1 MYRGNMAVRGWCR
14 GPMWSSHFFLG
25 ITCARLR
32 ARDYLPRRLHAVSI
46 LRRMPQAVRLQVH
59 ASESTLSWPVAGS
72 SKSRRT
78 GIIYTQT
85 PMNQLRFRTRLVLIL
100 SLFAIIPALL
110 LTLLW
115 SGTVS
120 TALKF
125 VSGRPAW
132 DSVAASGEKAIAAAR
147 RASLTASQR
156 RAIDEHER
164 ELRSSVEQARRY
176 SFLAARTVRVIAIA
190 GVLAL
195 LVLTGA
201 ASRVA
206 GHLSR
211 QLSRPLDELVRWTE
225 LIGHGESLPPPP
237 ERTVVSSSPRKNG
250 EGGPTIEVTTS
261 RVRGAPEF
269 ETLRRSM
276 REMVSELE
284 HGRRQAVEAERL
296 HAFRESA
303 RRVAHEIK
311 NPLTP
316 IRFALARLR
325 GQAPQSLQD
334 DVDVITMESERLDRM
349 ARSFAEFGKLP
360 EGPPSEV
367 DMGELVRYTARSC
380 VPPGIAL
387 DLQIDENLP
396 RVYGNNGA
404 LAGALSN
411 VLLNAVDAS
420 GQNGRI
426 TVKASVAK
434 FGGRDAVRISVT
446 DEGKGIA
453 AETLGT
459 IWEPYVTNKPGGT
472 GLGLA
477 IARQAIWAH
486 DGTVNATS
494 TLGKGTEIQ
503 FTIPANG
510 AGAERTN

>member
-1 MYRGNMAVRGWCR
+1 
-14 GPMWSSHFFLG
+14 
-25 ITCARLR
+25 
-32 ARDYLPRRLHAVSI
+32 
-46 LRRMPQAVRLQVH
+46 
-59 ASESTLSWPVAGS
+59 
-72 SKSRRT
+72 
-78 GIIYTQT
+78 
-85 PMNQLRFRTRLVLIL
+85 MNQLRFRTRLVLIL
-100 SLFAIIPALL
+100 SLFAIVPALL

-115 SGTVS
+115 GGTVS
-120 TALKF
+120 TALPF
-125 VSGRPAW
+125 VTGRSAW

-147 RASLTASQR
+147 QAPLTASQR
-156 RAIDEHER
+156 RAIDAHER
-164 ELRSSVEQARRY
+164 ELRLSVEQARRY

-195 LVLTGA
+195 LVLTGV

-225 LIGHGESLPPPP
+225 LIGHGEQLPPPP
-237 ERTVVSSSPRKNG
+237 EPTVVTARRNG
-250 EGGPTIEVTTS
+250 DDGTTIEVTTS

-276 REMVSELE
+276 REMVSELA
-284 HGRRQAVEAERL
+284 HGRRQAIEAERL

-325 GQAPQSLQD
+325 GNAPAPLQE
-334 DVDVITMESERLDRM
+334 DVDVIAIESDRLDRM
-349 ARSFAEFGKLP
+349 AKSFAEFGRLP
-360 EGPPSEV
+360 DGPAAEV
-367 DMGELVRYTARSC
+367 DIGELVRYTARSC
-380 VPPGIAL
+380 VPPNVAL
-387 DLQIDENLP
+387 ELQIDDNLP
-396 RVYGNNGA
+396 TVRGHNGA

-420 GQNGRI
+420 TAGGHI
-426 TVKASVAK
+426 TVKANQVTMA
-434 FGGRDAVRISVT
+434 GRDAVRISVADT
-446 DEGKGIA
+446 GKGIA
-453 AETLGT
+453 AESLEQ

-477 IARQAIWAH
+477 IARQAVWAH

-494 TLGKGTEIQ
+494 IPGKGTEIQ
-503 FTIPANG
+503 MTIPADGGN
-510 AGAERTN
+510 AAMES

>member
-1 MYRGNMAVRGWCR
+1 
-14 GPMWSSHFFLG
+14 
-25 ITCARLR
+25 
-32 ARDYLPRRLHAVSI
+32 
-46 LRRMPQAVRLQVH
+46 
-59 ASESTLSWPVAGS
+59 
-72 SKSRRT
+72 
-78 GIIYTQT
+78 
-85 PMNQLRFRTRLVLIL
+85 MNQLRFRTRLVLIL
-100 SLFAIIPALL
+100 SLFAIVPALL

-120 TALKF
+120 TALPF
-125 VSGRPAW
+125 VTERSAW

-147 RASLTASQR
+147 EAPLTASQR
-156 RAIDEHER
+156 RAIDAHER
-164 ELRSSVEQARRY
+164 ELRLSVEQARRY

-195 LVLTGA
+195 LVLTGV

-225 LIGHGESLPPPP
+225 LIGHGEQLPPPP
-237 ERTVVSSSPRKNG
+237 EPTLVRAAPHNG
-250 EGGPTIEVTTS
+250 DDGTTIDVTTS

-276 REMVSELE
+276 REMVSELA
-284 HGRRQAVEAERL
+284 HGRRQAIEAERL

-325 GQAPQSLQD
+325 GHAPAPLQE
-334 DVDVITMESERLDRM
+334 DVDVIATESDRLDRM
-349 ARSFAEFGKLP
+349 ARSFAEFGRLP
-360 EGPPSEV
+360 DGPAAEV

-380 VPPGIAL
+380 VPPNVGL
-387 DLQIDENLP
+387 DLQIDDDLP
-396 RVYGNNGA
+396 RVHGHNGA

-420 GQNGRI
+420 PDGGRI
-426 TVKASVAK
+426 TVTANQVRMA
-434 FGGRDAVRISVT
+434 GRDAVRISVADT
-446 DEGKGIA
+446 GRGIA
-453 AETLGT
+453 AENLEQ

-477 IARQAIWAH
+477 IARQAVWAH

-494 TLGKGTEIQ
+494 ILGKGTEIQ
-503 FTIPANG
+503 LTIPADG
-510 AGAERTN
+510 GSAVMES

>member
-1 MYRGNMAVRGWCR
+1 
-14 GPMWSSHFFLG
+14 
-25 ITCARLR
+25 
-32 ARDYLPRRLHAVSI
+32 
-46 LRRMPQAVRLQVH
+46 
-59 ASESTLSWPVAGS
+59 
-72 SKSRRT
+72 
-78 GIIYTQT
+78 
-85 PMNQLRFRTRLVLIL
+85 MNQLRFRSRLVLIL
-100 SLFAIIPALL
+100 SLFAIVPALL

-120 TALKF
+120 TALPF
-125 VSGRPAW
+125 VTGRSAW

-147 RASLTASQR
+147 QAPLTASQR
-156 RAIDEHER
+156 RAIDAHER
-164 ELRSSVEQARRY
+164 ELRLSVEQARRY
-176 SFLAARTVRVIAIA
+176 SFLATRTVRVIAIA

-225 LIGHGESLPPPP
+225 LIGHGEPLPAPP
-237 ERTVVSSSPRKNG
+237 EPTIASASGKNG
-250 EGGPTIEVTTS
+250 DDGTTIAVTTS

-325 GQAPQSLQD
+325 GHVTEELEE
-334 DVDVITMESERLDRM
+334 DVGVIAVESDRLDRM
-349 ARSFAEFGKLP
+349 ARSFAEFGRLP
-360 EGPPSEV
+360 EGPPAEIDMSE
-367 DMGELVRYTARSC
+367 LIRYTARSC
-380 VPPGIAL
+380 VPPAIAL
-387 DLQIDENLP
+387 DLQIDDNLP
-396 RVYGNNGA
+396 RVHGHHGA

-420 GQNGRI
+420 GETGRI
-426 TVKASVAK
+426 TVTARSVVAN
-434 FGGRDAVRISVT
+434 GQNAVRISVA
-446 DEGKGIA
+446 DDGKGIA
-453 AETLGT
+453 PEKLET

-477 IARQAIWAH
+477 IARQAVWAH

-503 FTIPANG
+503 LTIPADGVN
-510 AGAERTN
+510 AERKS

>member
-1 MYRGNMAVRGWCR
+1 
-14 GPMWSSHFFLG
+14 
-25 ITCARLR
+25 
-32 ARDYLPRRLHAVSI
+32 
-46 LRRMPQAVRLQVH
+46 
-59 ASESTLSWPVAGS
+59 
-72 SKSRRT
+72 
-78 GIIYTQT
+78 
-85 PMNQLRFRTRLVLIL
+85 MNQLRFRTRLVLIL
-100 SLFAIIPALL
+100 SLFAIVPALL

-120 TALKF
+120 TALPF
-125 VSGRPAW
+125 VTGRSAW

-147 RASLTASQR
+147 QAPLTASQR
-156 RAIDEHER
+156 RAIDSHER
-164 ELRSSVEQARRY
+164 ELQLSVEQARRY
-176 SFLAARTVRVIAIA
+176 SFLATRTVRVIAIA

-225 LIGHGESLPPPP
+225 LIGHGEPLPPPP
-237 ERTVVSSSPRKNG
+237 EPTVTSAPRENG
-250 EGGPTIEVTTS
+250 DGGTTMEVTTS

-325 GQAPQSLQD
+325 HAPQELQE
-334 DVDVITMESERLDRM
+334 DVGVIAVESERLDRM
-349 ARSFAEFGKLP
+349 ARSFAEFGRLP
-360 EGPPSEV
+360 EGPASEI
-367 DMGELVRYTARSC
+367 DMGELIRYTARSC
-380 VPPGIAL
+380 VPPAIAL
-387 DLQIDENLP
+387 DLQIDDNLP
-396 RVYGNNGA
+396 RVHGHNGA
-404 LAGALSN
+404 LAGALTN

-420 GQNGRI
+420 GEHGRI
-426 TVKASVAK
+426 TVTARSVTAN
-434 FGGRDAVRISVT
+434 GRSAVRISVA
-446 DEGKGIA
+446 DDGKGIA
-453 AETLGT
+453 AEKLET

-477 IARQAIWAH
+477 IARQAVWAH

-503 FTIPANG
+503 LTIPADG
-510 AGAERTN
+510 IDAERKS

>member
-1 MYRGNMAVRGWCR
+1 M
-14 GPMWSSHFFLG
+14 SS
-25 ITCARLR
+25 A
-32 ARDYLPRRLHAVSI
+32 LPFV
-46 LRRMPQAVRLQVH
+46 
-59 ASESTLSWPVAGS
+59 
-72 SKSRRT
+72 T
-78 GIIYTQT
+78 G
-85 PMNQLRFRTRLVLIL
+85 R
-100 SLFAIIPALL
+100 S
-110 LTLLW
+110 
-115 SGTVS
+115 
-120 TALKF
+120 
-125 VSGRPAW
+125 AW
-132 DSVAASGEKAIAAAR
+132 DSVAASGERAIAAAR
-147 RASLTASQR
+147 QAPLTASQR
-156 RAIDEHER
+156 RAIDAHER
-164 ELRSSVEQARRY
+164 ELRLSVEQARRY
-176 SFLAARTVRVIAIA
+176 SFLATRTVRVIAIA

-225 LIGHGESLPPPP
+225 LIGHGEPLPPPP
-237 ERTVVSSSPRKNG
+237 EPTTIPAARKNG
-250 EGGPTIEVTTS
+250 IDGTTIEVTTS

-296 HAFRESA
+296 TAFRESA

-325 GQAPQSLQD
+325 GHAPQELQE
-334 DVDVITMESERLDRM
+334 DVGVIAVESDRLDRM
-349 ARSFAEFGKLP
+349 ARSFAEFGRLP
-360 EGPPSEV
+360 EGPPAEI
-367 DMGELVRYTARSC
+367 DMGELIRYTARSC
-380 VPPGIAL
+380 VPPAIAL
-387 DLQIDENLP
+387 DLQIDDNLP
-396 RVYGNNGA
+396 RVHGHNGA

-420 GQNGRI
+420 GEKGRI
-426 TVKASVAK
+426 TVSARSVSSAS
-434 FGGRDAVRISVT
+434 GQSAVRISVA
-446 DEGKGIA
+446 DDGEGIA
-453 AETLGT
+453 PEKLET

-477 IARQAIWAH
+477 IARQAVWAH

-503 FTIPANG
+503 LTIPADGVN
-510 AGAERTN
+510 AERKS

>member
-1 MYRGNMAVRGWCR
+1 M
-14 GPMWSSHFFLG
+14 
-25 ITCARLR
+25 
-32 ARDYLPRRLHAVSI
+32 
-46 LRRMPQAVRLQVH
+46 
-59 ASESTLSWPVAGS
+59 
-72 SKSRRT
+72 
-78 GIIYTQT
+78 
-85 PMNQLRFRTRLVLIL
+85 
-100 SLFAIIPALL
+100 
-110 LTLLW
+110 
-115 SGTVS
+115 
-120 TALKF
+120 
-125 VSGRPAW
+125 
-132 DSVAASGEKAIAAAR
+132 
-147 RASLTASQR
+147 
-156 RAIDEHER
+156 
-164 ELRSSVEQARRY
+164 EQARRY

-237 ERTVVSSSPRKNG
+237 EPTIVSSSPRENG
-250 EGGPTIEVTTS
+250 EAGTTMEVTTS

-325 GQAPQSLQD
+325 GQAPESLQD
-334 DVDVITMESERLDRM
+334 DVDVITMESDRLDRM

-367 DMGELVRYTARSC
+367 DMGELVRYTARSS

-434 FGGRDAVRISVT
+434 LGGRDAVRISVT

-494 TLGKGTEIQ
+494 TLGKGTEVQ

>member
-1 MYRGNMAVRGWCR
+1 
-14 GPMWSSHFFLG
+14 
-25 ITCARLR
+25 
-32 ARDYLPRRLHAVSI
+32 
-46 LRRMPQAVRLQVH
+46 
-59 ASESTLSWPVAGS
+59 
-72 SKSRRT
+72 
-78 GIIYTQT
+78 
-85 PMNQLRFRTRLVLIL
+85 MNQLRFRSRLVLIL
-100 SLFAIIPALL
+100 SLFAIVPALL

-120 TALKF
+120 SALPF
-125 VSGRPAW
+125 VTGRSAW
-132 DSVAASGEKAIAAAR
+132 DSVAASGERAIAAAR
-147 RASLTASQR
+147 QAPLTASQR
-156 RAIDEHER
+156 RAIDAHER
-164 ELRSSVEQARRY
+164 ELRLSVEQARRY
-176 SFLAARTVRVIAIA
+176 SFLATRTVRVIAIA

-225 LIGHGESLPPPP
+225 LIGHGEPLPPPP
-237 ERTVVSSSPRKNG
+237 EPTTIPATRKNG
-250 EGGPTIEVTTS
+250 IDGTTIEVTTS

-296 HAFRESA
+296 TAFRESA

-325 GQAPQSLQD
+325 GHAPQELQE
-334 DVDVITMESERLDRM
+334 DVGVIAVESDRLDRM
-349 ARSFAEFGKLP
+349 ARSFAEFGRLP
-360 EGPPSEV
+360 EGPPAEI
-367 DMGELVRYTARSC
+367 DMGELIRYTARSC
-380 VPPGIAL
+380 VPPAIAL
-387 DLQIDENLP
+387 DLQIDDNLP
-396 RVYGNNGA
+396 RVHGHNGA

-420 GQNGRI
+420 GEKGRI
-426 TVKASVAK
+426 TVSARSVSSAS
-434 FGGRDAVRISVT
+434 GQSAVRISVA
-446 DEGKGIA
+446 DNGEGIA
-453 AETLGT
+453 PEKLET

-477 IARQAIWAH
+477 IARQAVWAH

-503 FTIPANG
+503 LTIPADGVN
-510 AGAERTN
+510 AERKS

>member
-1 MYRGNMAVRGWCR
+1 
-14 GPMWSSHFFLG
+14 
-25 ITCARLR
+25 
-32 ARDYLPRRLHAVSI
+32 
-46 LRRMPQAVRLQVH
+46 
-59 ASESTLSWPVAGS
+59 
-72 SKSRRT
+72 
-78 GIIYTQT
+78 
-85 PMNQLRFRTRLVLIL
+85 MNQLRFRTRLVLIL
-100 SLFAIIPALL
+100 SLFAIVPALL

-120 TALKF
+120 TALPF
-125 VSGRPAW
+125 VSGRAAW
-132 DSVAASGEKAIAAAR
+132 DSVAAGGERAIAAAR
-147 RASLTASQR
+147 QGRLTPRQR
-156 RAIDEHER
+156 IAIDEHER

-176 SFLAARTVRVIAIA
+176 SFLAARTVRVVAVA
-190 GVLAL
+190 GILVL

-225 LIGHGESLPPPP
+225 LIGHGEPLPPPAEP
-237 ERTVVSSSPRKNG
+237 FSVSGAGKNG
-250 EGGPTIEVTTS
+250 DQRGTTIQVTTS

-284 HGRRQAVEAERL
+284 LGRQQAVEAERL

-325 GQAPQSLQD
+325 REAPPGLQE
-334 DVDVITMESERLDRM
+334 DVGVIAMESDRLDRM
-349 ARSFAEFGKLP
+349 ARSFAEFGRLP
-360 EGPPSEV
+360 EGPPSEI

-380 VPPGIAL
+380 VPSNIAL
-387 DLQIDENLP
+387 DLEIDENLP
-396 RVYGNNGA
+396 RVHGHNGA
-404 LAGALSN
+404 LAGALTN

-420 GQNGRI
+420 GENGRI
-426 TVKASVAK
+426 TVKARAVEL
-434 FGGRDAVRISVT
+434 GGRSAVRISVA
-446 DEGKGIA
+446 DDGSGIPP
-453 AETLGT
+453 EKLES

-477 IARQAIWAH
+477 IARQAVWAH
-486 DGTVNATS
+486 DGTVEATS
-494 TLGKGTEIQ
+494 TLGHGTEIQ
-503 FTIPANG
+503 FTIPADG
-510 AGAERTN
+510 PSAERKS

>member
-1 MYRGNMAVRGWCR
+1 
-14 GPMWSSHFFLG
+14 
-25 ITCARLR
+25 
-32 ARDYLPRRLHAVSI
+32 
-46 LRRMPQAVRLQVH
+46 
-59 ASESTLSWPVAGS
+59 
-72 SKSRRT
+72 
-78 GIIYTQT
+78 
-85 PMNQLRFRTRLVLIL
+85 MNQLRFRSRLILIL
-100 SLFAIIPALL
+100 SLFAIVPALL

-120 TALKF
+120 TALPF
-125 VSGRPAW
+125 VTGRSAW

-147 RASLTASQR
+147 QAPLTASQR
-156 RAIDEHER
+156 RAIDAHER
-164 ELRSSVEQARRY
+164 ELRLSVEQARRY
-176 SFLAARTVRVIAIA
+176 SFLATRTVRVIAIA

-195 LVLTGA
+195 LLLTGA

-225 LIGHGESLPPPP
+225 LIGHGEPLPPPP
-237 ERTVVSSSPRKNG
+237 EPTVDPSARKNG
-250 EGGPTIEVTTS
+250 DGGSTMEVTTS

-325 GQAPQSLQD
+325 GHAPEELQE
-334 DVDVITMESERLDRM
+334 DVGVIAVESDRLDRM
-349 ARSFAEFGKLP
+349 ARSFAEFGRLP
-360 EGPPSEV
+360 EGPAAEIDLSE
-367 DMGELVRYTARSC
+367 LIRYAARSC
-380 VPPGIAL
+380 VPPAIAL
-387 DLQIDENLP
+387 DLRIDDNLP
-396 RVYGNNGA
+396 RVHGHNGA

-411 VLLNAVDAS
+411 ILLNAVDAS
-420 GQNGRI
+420 GETGRI
-426 TVKASVAK
+426 TVSAQSVLAN
-434 FGGRDAVRISVT
+434 GQSAVRISVA
-446 DEGKGIA
+446 DNGKGIA
-453 AETLGT
+453 PEKLET

-477 IARQAIWAH
+477 IARQAVWAH
-486 DGTVNATS
+486 DGTVTATS

-503 FTIPANG
+503 LTIPADG
-510 AGAERTN
+510 GSAERKS

>member
-1 MYRGNMAVRGWCR
+1 
-14 GPMWSSHFFLG
+14 
-25 ITCARLR
+25 
-32 ARDYLPRRLHAVSI
+32 
-46 LRRMPQAVRLQVH
+46 
-59 ASESTLSWPVAGS
+59 
-72 SKSRRT
+72 
-78 GIIYTQT
+78 
-85 PMNQLRFRTRLVLIL
+85 MNQLRFRSRLVLIL
-100 SLFAIIPALL
+100 SLFAIVPALL

-120 TALKF
+120 TALPF
-125 VSGRPAW
+125 VTGRSAW

-147 RASLTASQR
+147 QAPLTVSQR
-156 RAIDEHER
+156 RAIDAHER
-164 ELRSSVEQARRY
+164 ELRLSVEQARRY
-176 SFLAARTVRVIAIA
+176 SFLATRTVRVIAIA

-225 LIGHGESLPPPP
+225 LIGHGEPLPPPP
-237 ERTVVSSSPRKNG
+237 EPAVAPAARRNG
-250 EGGPTIEVTTS
+250 DGGTTIEVTTS

-284 HGRRQAVEAERL
+284 HGRRQAVESERL

-325 GQAPQSLQD
+325 GHVPQELQE
-334 DVDVITMESERLDRM
+334 DVGVIAVESDRLDRM
-349 ARSFAEFGKLP
+349 ARSFAEFGRLP
-360 EGPPSEV
+360 EGPPAEIDMSE
-367 DMGELVRYTARSC
+367 LIRYTARSC
-380 VPPGIAL
+380 VPPAIAL
-387 DLQIDENLP
+387 DLQIDDNLP
-396 RVYGNNGA
+396 RVHGHHGA

-420 GQNGRI
+420 GETGHI
-426 TVKASVAK
+426 TVTARSVLAN
-434 FGGRDAVRISVT
+434 GQSAVRISVA
-446 DEGKGIA
+446 DDGKGIA
-453 AETLGT
+453 PEKLET

-477 IARQAIWAH
+477 IARQAVWAH

-503 FTIPANG
+503 LTIPADGVN
-510 AGAERTN
+510 AERKS

>member
-1 MYRGNMAVRGWCR
+1 
-14 GPMWSSHFFLG
+14 
-25 ITCARLR
+25 
-32 ARDYLPRRLHAVSI
+32 
-46 LRRMPQAVRLQVH
+46 
-59 ASESTLSWPVAGS
+59 
-72 SKSRRT
+72 
-78 GIIYTQT
+78 
-85 PMNQLRFRTRLVLIL
+85 MNQLRFRTRLVLIL
-100 SLFAIIPALL
+100 SLFAIVPALL

-120 TALKF
+120 TALPF
-125 VSGRPAW
+125 VTGRSAW

-147 RASLTASQR
+147 RAPLTLSER
-156 RAIDEHER
+156 RAIDAHER
-164 ELRSSVEQARRY
+164 ELRLSVEQARRY

-211 QLSRPLDELVRWTE
+211 QLSRPLDELVTWTE
-225 LIGHGESLPPPP
+225 LIGHGEPLPPPP
-237 ERTVVSSSPRKNG
+237 TRKLVMRSNRRNG
-250 EGGPTIEVTTS
+250 GSGNSQSTTEVTTS

-296 HAFRESA
+296 QTFRESA

-325 GQAPQSLQD
+325 GQAPPELQE
-334 DVDVITMESERLDRM
+334 DVDVIAMESDRLDRM
-349 ARSFAEFGKLP
+349 ARSFAEFGRLP
-360 EGPPSEV
+360 DGPAAEI
-367 DMGELVRYTARSC
+367 DIGELVRYTARSC
-380 VPPGIAL
+380 VPPTIAL
-387 DLQIDENLP
+387 DLEIDENLP
-396 RVYGNNGA
+396 RVYGHNGA

-411 VLLNAVDAS
+411 ILLNAVDAS
-420 GQNGRI
+420 AGDGRI
-426 TVKASVAK
+426 IVKARETSLDGKSAVRVSVA
-434 FGGRDAVRISVT
+434 DN
-446 DEGKGIA
+446 GKGIPE
-453 AETLGT
+453 ETLQT

-477 IARQAIWAH
+477 IARQAVWAH

-494 TLGKGTEIQ
+494 TLGEGTEIQ
-503 FTIPANG
+503 LTIPVSGGDATREKLNG
-510 AGAERTN
+510 S

>member
-1 MYRGNMAVRGWCR
+1 
-14 GPMWSSHFFLG
+14 
-25 ITCARLR
+25 
-32 ARDYLPRRLHAVSI
+32 
-46 LRRMPQAVRLQVH
+46 
-59 ASESTLSWPVAGS
+59 
-72 SKSRRT
+72 
-78 GIIYTQT
+78 
-85 PMNQLRFRTRLVLIL
+85 MNQLRFRTRLVLIL
-100 SLFAIIPALL
+100 SLFAIVPALV
-110 LTLLW
+110 LTLMW

-120 TALKF
+120 TALPL
-125 VSGRPAW
+125 VTGRAAW
-132 DSVAASGEKAIAAAR
+132 DSVAASGAKAIAAAR
-147 RASLTASQR
+147 QAPLTPSQR
-156 RAIDEHER
+156 RAVDAHER
-164 ELRSSVEQARRY
+164 ELRTSLEQARRY
-176 SFLAARTVRVIAIA
+176 SFLAGRTIRVIAIA

-195 LVLTGA
+195 LILTGA

-225 LIGHGESLPPPP
+225 LIGHGQPLPPPADGRVIS
-237 ERTVVSSSPRKNG
+237 RTRKNG
-250 EGGPTIEVTTS
+250 DEGPTIEVTS

-296 HAFRESA
+296 HAFRETA

-325 GQAPQSLQD
+325 GQAPESLQE
-334 DVDVITMESERLDRM
+334 DVSVIAMESDRLDRM
-349 ARSFAEFGKLP
+349 AKSFAEFGRLP

-367 DMGELVRYTARSC
+367 DMGELVRYTARSS
-380 VPPGIAL
+380 VRPGIAL
-387 DLQIDENLP
+387 DLEIDENLP
-396 RVYGNNGA
+396 RVHGHNGA

-420 GQNGRI
+420 GDGGRI
-426 TVKASVAK
+426 TVTARAVKL
-434 FGGRDAVRISVT
+434 GGRDAVRISVA
-446 DEGKGIA
+446 DNGKGIA
-453 AETLGT
+453 PESLEA
-459 IWEPYVTNKPGGT
+459 IWEPYVTNKTGGT

-477 IARQAIWAH
+477 IARQAVWAH

-503 FTIPANG
+503 FTIPADGVG
-510 AGAERTN
+510 AVRT

>member
-1 MYRGNMAVRGWCR
+1 
-14 GPMWSSHFFLG
+14 
-25 ITCARLR
+25 
-32 ARDYLPRRLHAVSI
+32 
-46 LRRMPQAVRLQVH
+46 
-59 ASESTLSWPVAGS
+59 
-72 SKSRRT
+72 
-78 GIIYTQT
+78 
-85 PMNQLRFRTRLVLIL
+85 MNQLRFRTRLVLIL
-100 SLFAIIPALL
+100 SLFAIVPALV

-120 TALKF
+120 TALPF
-125 VSGRPAW
+125 VTGRPAW

-147 RASLTASQR
+147 QAPLTAAQR
-156 RAIDEHER
+156 RAIDAHER
-164 ELRSSVEQARRY
+164 ELRVSVEQARRY
-176 SFLAARTVRVIAIA
+176 TFLAGRTARVIAVG

-195 LVLTGA
+195 LILTGA

-225 LIGHGESLPPPP
+225 LIGHGEPLPPPP
-237 ERTVVSSSPRKNG
+237 EPIPPRARVNG
-250 EGGPTIEVTTS
+250 DDGTTIEVTTS

-284 HGRRQAVEAERL
+284 HGRQQAVEAERL

-325 GQAPQSLQD
+325 GQAPHALQE
-334 DVDVITMESERLDRM
+334 DVDVIAMESDRLDRM
-349 ARSFAEFGKLP
+349 ARSFAEFGRLP
-360 EGPPSEV
+360 EGPASEI
-367 DMGELVRYTARSC
+367 DIGELVRYTARSS

-387 DLQIDENLP
+387 ALQIDENLP
-396 RVYGNNGA
+396 RVFGQNGA

-420 GQNGRI
+420 GDKGRI
-426 TVKASVAK
+426 TVSARPVKMA
-434 FGGRDAVRISVT
+434 GRDAVRISVA
-446 DEGKGIA
+446 DNGKGIPPGSL
-453 AETLGT
+453 ET

-477 IARQAIWAH
+477 IARQAVWAH
-486 DGTVNATS
+486 DGTVTATS
-494 TLGKGTEIQ
+494 TLGEGTEIQ

-510 AGAERTN
+510 GRAERTN

>member
-1 MYRGNMAVRGWCR
+1 
-14 GPMWSSHFFLG
+14 
-25 ITCARLR
+25 
-32 ARDYLPRRLHAVSI
+32 
-46 LRRMPQAVRLQVH
+46 
-59 ASESTLSWPVAGS
+59 
-72 SKSRRT
+72 
-78 GIIYTQT
+78 
-85 PMNQLRFRTRLVLIL
+85 MNQLRFRTRLVLIL
-100 SLFAIIPALL
+100 SLFAIVPAFL

-120 TALKF
+120 TALPF
-125 VSGRPAW
+125 VTGRPAW

-147 RASLTASQR
+147 QAPLTPSQR
-156 RAIDEHER
+156 RAIDAHER
-164 ELRSSVEQARRY
+164 ELRTSVEQAQRY
-176 SFLAARTVRVIAIA
+176 SFLAGRTVRIIAIA
-190 GVLAL
+190 GLLAL
-195 LVLTGA
+195 LILTGA

-237 ERTVVSSSPRKNG
+237 EPRIVSGGRNG
-250 EGGPTIEVTTS
+250 DDGTTIEVTTS

-325 GQAPQSLQD
+325 GQAPQALQE
-334 DVDVITMESERLDRM
+334 DVDVIAMESERLDRM
-349 ARSFAEFGKLP
+349 ARSFAEFGRLP

-367 DMGELVRYTARSC
+367 DMGELVRYTARSS

-387 DLQIDENLP
+387 NLQIDENLP
-396 RVYGNNGA
+396 RVYGHNGA

-420 GQNGRI
+420 GNNGHI
-426 TVKASVAK
+426 TVKASGVK
-434 FGGRDAVRISVT
+434 LGGRDAVRISVA
-446 DEGKGIA
+446 DDGKGIA
-453 AETLGT
+453 SEILQT

-477 IARQAIWAH
+477 IARQAVWAH

-510 AGAERTN
+510 ARAERID

>member
-1 MYRGNMAVRGWCR
+1 
-14 GPMWSSHFFLG
+14 
-25 ITCARLR
+25 
-32 ARDYLPRRLHAVSI
+32 
-46 LRRMPQAVRLQVH
+46 
-59 ASESTLSWPVAGS
+59 
-72 SKSRRT
+72 
-78 GIIYTQT
+78 
-85 PMNQLRFRTRLVLIL
+85 MNQLRFRTRLVLIL
-100 SLFAIIPALL
+100 SLFAIVPALL

-120 TALKF
+120 TALPF
-125 VSGRPAW
+125 VTGRSAW

-147 RASLTASQR
+147 QAPLTPSQR
-156 RAIDEHER
+156 RAIDAHER
-164 ELRSSVEQARRY
+164 ELRLSVEQARRY
-176 SFLAARTVRVIAIA
+176 SFLAVRTVRVIAIA

-225 LIGHGESLPPPP
+225 LIGHGEPLPPPP
-237 ERTVVSSSPRKNG
+237 VRPVVSTARKNG
-250 EGGPTIEVTTS
+250 DGGTTIEVTTS

-296 HAFRESA
+296 HAFRETA

-325 GQAPQSLQD
+325 GEVPANLQE
-334 DVDVITMESERLDRM
+334 DVGVITVESERLDRM
-349 ARSFAEFGKLP
+349 AKSFAEFGRLP
-360 EGPPSEV
+360 EGPPAEI
-367 DMGELVRYTARSC
+367 DMGELVRYTARSS
-380 VPPGIAL
+380 VPPTIAL

-396 RVYGNNGA
+396 RVHGHNGA
-404 LAGALSN
+404 LSGALSN

-420 GQNGRI
+420 GENGRI
-426 TVKASVAK
+426 TVSVRSVSA
-434 FGGRDAVRISVT
+434 GGRSAVRISVA

-453 AETLGT
+453 PEKLGT

-477 IARQAIWAH
+477 IARQAVWAH

-503 FTIPANG
+503 LTIPADG
-510 AGAERTN
+510 IIAERKS

>member
-1 MYRGNMAVRGWCR
+1 
-14 GPMWSSHFFLG
+14 
-25 ITCARLR
+25 
-32 ARDYLPRRLHAVSI
+32 
-46 LRRMPQAVRLQVH
+46 
-59 ASESTLSWPVAGS
+59 
-72 SKSRRT
+72 
-78 GIIYTQT
+78 
-85 PMNQLRFRTRLVLIL
+85 MNQLRFRTRLVLIL

-120 TALKF
+120 SALPF
-125 VSGRPAW
+125 VTGRSAW

-147 RASLTASQR
+147 HAPLTAVQR
-156 RAIDEHER
+156 RAIDAHER
-164 ELRSSVEQARRY
+164 ELRLSVEQARRY
-176 SFLAARTVRVIAIA
+176 SFLATRTVRVIAIA

-225 LIGHGESLPPPP
+225 LIGHGEPLPPPP
-237 ERTVVSSSPRKNG
+237 KPTAPPAGRLNG
-250 EGGPTIEVTTS
+250 AGGATMEVTTS

-325 GQAPQSLQD
+325 GQVPPDLEE
-334 DVDVITMESERLDRM
+334 DVGVIAVESERLDRM

-360 EGPPSEV
+360 EGPAAEV
-367 DMGELVRYTARSC
+367 DMGDLVRYTARSC
-380 VPPGIAL
+380 VPPTIAL

-396 RVYGNNGA
+396 RVHGHNGA
-404 LAGALSN
+404 IAGALSN

-420 GQNGRI
+420 GHNGHI
-426 TVKASVAK
+426 TVSARSVLA
-434 FGGRDAVRISVT
+434 GGQSAVRISVA
-446 DEGKGIA
+446 DNGKGIA
-453 AETLGT
+453 PEKLET

-477 IARQAIWAH
+477 IARQAVWAH

-503 FTIPANG
+503 LTIPANG
-510 AGAERTN
+510 VNAGRKL

>member
-1 MYRGNMAVRGWCR
+1 
-14 GPMWSSHFFLG
+14 
-25 ITCARLR
+25 
-32 ARDYLPRRLHAVSI
+32 
-46 LRRMPQAVRLQVH
+46 
-59 ASESTLSWPVAGS
+59 
-72 SKSRRT
+72 
-78 GIIYTQT
+78 
-85 PMNQLRFRTRLVLIL
+85 MNQLRFRTRLVLIL
-100 SLFAIIPALL
+100 SLFAIVPALL

-115 SGTVS
+115 SGTIS
-120 TALKF
+120 TVVPF
-125 VSGRPAW
+125 VTGGSAW
-132 DSVAASGEKAIAAAR
+132 DSVAASGERAIAAAR
-147 RASLTASQR
+147 QAPLTASQR
-156 RAIDEHER
+156 RAIDNHER
-164 ELRSSVEQARRY
+164 ELRTSLEQSRRY
-176 SFLAARTVRVIAIA
+176 SFLAERSVRVIAIG

-195 LVLTGA
+195 LILTGA

-211 QLSRPLDELVRWTE
+211 QLSRPLDELVRWTD

-237 ERTVVSSSPRKNG
+237 EPTVVSQVHTNG
-250 EGGPTIEVTTS
+250 DEGPMIEVTTS

-284 HGRRQAVEAERL
+284 HGRQQAVEAERL
-296 HAFRESA
+296 QAFRETA

-325 GQAPQSLQD
+325 GQAPKELQE
-334 DVDVITMESERLDRM
+334 DVDVIEMESERLDRM
-349 ARSFAEFGKLP
+349 AKSFAEFGRLP

-396 RVYGNNGA
+396 RVNGHNGA

-420 GQNGRI
+420 SGHGHI
-426 TVKASVAK
+426 TVSAKAAK
-434 FGGRDAVRISVT
+434 MGGRDAVRISVA
-446 DEGKGIA
+446 DDGKGIA
-453 AETLGT
+453 AESLER

-494 TLGKGTEIQ
+494 TLGSGTEIQ

-510 AGAERTN
+510 AGAVRTS

>member
-1 MYRGNMAVRGWCR
+1 
-14 GPMWSSHFFLG
+14 
-25 ITCARLR
+25 
-32 ARDYLPRRLHAVSI
+32 
-46 LRRMPQAVRLQVH
+46 
-59 ASESTLSWPVAGS
+59 
-72 SKSRRT
+72 
-78 GIIYTQT
+78 
-85 PMNQLRFRTRLVLIL
+85 MNQLRFRTRLVLIL
-100 SLFAIIPALL
+100 SLFAIVPAFL

-120 TALKF
+120 TALPF
-125 VSGRPAW
+125 VTGRPAW

-147 RASLTASQR
+147 QAPLTPSQR
-156 RAIDEHER
+156 RAIDAHER
-164 ELRSSVEQARRY
+164 ELRTSVEQARRY
-176 SFLAARTVRVIAIA
+176 SFLAGRTVRIIAIA
-190 GVLAL
+190 GILAL
-195 LVLTGA
+195 LILTGA

-225 LIGHGESLPPPP
+225 LIGHGEPLPPPP
-237 ERTVVSSSPRKNG
+237 EPTIVSAARNG
-250 EGGPTIEVTTS
+250 DDGTTIEVTTS

-325 GQAPQSLQD
+325 GQAPQALQE
-334 DVDVITMESERLDRM
+334 DVDVIAMESERLDRM
-349 ARSFAEFGKLP
+349 ARSFAEFGRLP

-367 DMGELVRYTARSC
+367 DMGELVRYTARSS

-387 DLQIDENLP
+387 NLQIDENLP
-396 RVYGNNGA
+396 RVYGHNGA

-420 GQNGRI
+420 GNNGHI
-426 TVKASVAK
+426 TVRANGVKL
-434 FGGRDAVRISVT
+434 GGRDAVRISVA
-446 DEGKGIA
+446 DDGKGIA
-453 AETLGT
+453 SDNLQT

-477 IARQAIWAH
+477 IARQAVWAH

-510 AGAERTN
+510 ARADRID

>member
-1 MYRGNMAVRGWCR
+1 
-14 GPMWSSHFFLG
+14 
-25 ITCARLR
+25 
-32 ARDYLPRRLHAVSI
+32 
-46 LRRMPQAVRLQVH
+46 
-59 ASESTLSWPVAGS
+59 
-72 SKSRRT
+72 
-78 GIIYTQT
+78 
-85 PMNQLRFRTRLVLIL
+85 MNQLRFRTRLVLIL
-100 SLFAIIPALL
+100 SLFAIVPALL

-120 TALKF
+120 TALPF
-125 VSGRPAW
+125 VTERSAW
-132 DSVAASGEKAIAAAR
+132 DSVAASGERAIAAAR
-147 RASLTASQR
+147 QAPLTPSQR
-156 RAIDEHER
+156 RAVDAHER
-164 ELRSSVEQARRY
+164 ELRLSVEQARRY
-176 SFLAARTVRVIAIA
+176 SFLAARTVRVVAIA

-225 LIGHGESLPPPP
+225 LIGHGEPLPPPP
-237 ERTVVSSSPRKNG
+237 QPGAVRTNG
-250 EGGPTIEVTTS
+250 RNGSRGDDATTIEVTTS

-296 HAFRESA
+296 QTFRESA

-325 GQAPQSLQD
+325 GQAPPELQE
-334 DVDVITMESERLDRM
+334 DVDVIAMESDRLDRM
-349 ARSFAEFGKLP
+349 AKSFAEFGRLP
-360 EGPPSEV
+360 EGPPAEI
-367 DMGELVRYTARSC
+367 DMGELVRYTARSS
-380 VPPGIAL
+380 VPPAIVL

-396 RVYGNNGA
+396 HVYGHNGA

-420 GQNGRI
+420 ADNGRI
-426 TVKASVAK
+426 TVSARKTSLDGK
-434 FGGRDAVRISVT
+434 SAVRISVA
-446 DEGKGIA
+446 DNGKGIA
-453 AETLGT
+453 AKELET

-477 IARQAIWAH
+477 IARQAVWAH
-486 DGTVNATS
+486 YGTVTATS

-503 FTIPANG
+503 LTIPANG
-510 AGAERTN
+510 VSAEGKA

>member
-1 MYRGNMAVRGWCR
+1 
-14 GPMWSSHFFLG
+14 
-25 ITCARLR
+25 
-32 ARDYLPRRLHAVSI
+32 
-46 LRRMPQAVRLQVH
+46 
-59 ASESTLSWPVAGS
+59 
-72 SKSRRT
+72 
-78 GIIYTQT
+78 
-85 PMNQLRFRTRLVLIL
+85 MNQLRFRTRLVLIL
-100 SLFAIIPALL
+100 SLFAIVPALL

-115 SGTVS
+115 GGTVS
-120 TALKF
+120 TALPF
-125 VSGRPAW
+125 VTGRSAW

-147 RASLTASQR
+147 QAPLTASQR
-156 RAIDEHER
+156 RAIDAHER
-164 ELRSSVEQARRY
+164 ELRLSVEQARRY

-195 LVLTGA
+195 LVLTGV

-225 LIGHGESLPPPP
+225 LIGHGEQLPPPP
-237 ERTVVSSSPRKNG
+237 EPTVVTAQRNG
-250 EGGPTIEVTTS
+250 DDGTTIEVTTS

-276 REMVSELE
+276 REMVSELA
-284 HGRRQAVEAERL
+284 HGRRQAIEAERL

-325 GQAPQSLQD
+325 GNAPAPLQE
-334 DVDVITMESERLDRM
+334 DVDVIAIESDRLDRM
-349 ARSFAEFGKLP
+349 AKSFAEFGRLP
-360 EGPPSEV
+360 DGPAAEV
-367 DMGELVRYTARSC
+367 DIGELVRYTARSC
-380 VPPGIAL
+380 VPPNVAL
-387 DLQIDENLP
+387 ELQIDDNLP
-396 RVYGNNGA
+396 SVRGHNGA

-420 GQNGRI
+420 TAGGHI
-426 TVKASVAK
+426 TVKANQVTMA
-434 FGGRDAVRISVT
+434 GRDAVRISVADT
-446 DEGKGIA
+446 GKGIA
-453 AETLGT
+453 AESLEQ

-477 IARQAIWAH
+477 IARQAVWAH

-494 TLGKGTEIQ
+494 IPGKGTEIQ
-503 FTIPANG
+503 MTIPADGGN
-510 AGAERTN
+510 AAMES

>member
-1 MYRGNMAVRGWCR
+1 
-14 GPMWSSHFFLG
+14 
-25 ITCARLR
+25 
-32 ARDYLPRRLHAVSI
+32 
-46 LRRMPQAVRLQVH
+46 
-59 ASESTLSWPVAGS
+59 
-72 SKSRRT
+72 
-78 GIIYTQT
+78 
-85 PMNQLRFRTRLVLIL
+85 MNQLRFRTRLVLIL
-100 SLFAIIPALL
+100 ALFAIVPAFL

-120 TALKF
+120 TALPF
-125 VSGRPAW
+125 VTGRPAW

-147 RASLTASQR
+147 QAPLTLLQR
-156 RAIDEHER
+156 RAIDAHER
-164 ELRSSVEQARRY
+164 ELRTSVEQARRY
-176 SFLAARTVRVIAIA
+176 SFLAGRTVRIIAIA
-190 GVLAL
+190 GLLAL
-195 LVLTGA
+195 LILTGA

-225 LIGHGESLPPPP
+225 LIGHGEPLPPPP
-237 ERTVVSSSPRKNG
+237 ERTIVSGSRNG
-250 EGGPTIEVTTS
+250 DDGTTIEVTTS

-325 GQAPQSLQD
+325 GQAPQALQE
-334 DVDVITMESERLDRM
+334 DVDVIAMESERLDRM
-349 ARSFAEFGKLP
+349 ARSFAEFGRLP

-367 DMGELVRYTARSC
+367 DMGELVRYTARSS

-387 DLQIDENLP
+387 NLQIDENLP
-396 RVYGNNGA
+396 RVYGHNGA

-420 GQNGRI
+420 GNNGHI
-426 TVKASVAK
+426 TVKASGVK
-434 FGGRDAVRISVT
+434 LGGRDAVRISVA
-446 DEGKGIA
+446 DDGKGIA
-453 AETLGT
+453 SENLQT

-477 IARQAIWAH
+477 IARQAVWAH

-510 AGAERTN
+510 AHAERID

>member
-1 MYRGNMAVRGWCR
+1 
-14 GPMWSSHFFLG
+14 
-25 ITCARLR
+25 
-32 ARDYLPRRLHAVSI
+32 
-46 LRRMPQAVRLQVH
+46 
-59 ASESTLSWPVAGS
+59 
-72 SKSRRT
+72 
-78 GIIYTQT
+78 
-85 PMNQLRFRTRLVLIL
+85 MNQLRFRARLVLIL
-100 SLFAIIPALL
+100 SLFAIVPALL

-120 TALKF
+120 TALPL
-125 VSGRPAW
+125 VTGRSAW

-147 RASLTASQR
+147 QAPLTASQR
-156 RAIDEHER
+156 RAIDSHER
-164 ELRSSVEQARRY
+164 ELRLSVEQARRY
-176 SFLAARTVRVIAIA
+176 SFLATRTVRVIAIA

-225 LIGHGESLPPPP
+225 LIGHGQPLPPPP
-237 ERTVVSSSPRKNG
+237 EPTVNPAARKNG
-250 EGGPTIEVTTS
+250 DGGTTIEVTTS

-284 HGRRQAVEAERL
+284 QGRRQAVEAERL

-325 GQAPQSLQD
+325 GQAPQELQE
-334 DVDVITMESERLDRM
+334 DVGVIAVESDRLDRM
-349 ARSFAEFGKLP
+349 ARSFAEFGRLP
-360 EGPPSEV
+360 EGPPAEI
-367 DMGELVRYTARSC
+367 DMGELIRYTARSC
-380 VPPGIAL
+380 VPPTIAL
-387 DLQIDENLP
+387 DLQIDDNLP
-396 RVYGNNGA
+396 RVHGHNGA

-420 GQNGRI
+420 GENGRI
-426 TVKASVAK
+426 TVTARSVSAS
-434 FGGRDAVRISVT
+434 GRSAVRISVA
-446 DEGKGIA
+446 DDGRGIA
-453 AETLGT
+453 PEKLGT

-477 IARQAIWAH
+477 IARQAVWAH

-503 FTIPANG
+503 LTIPADG
-510 AGAERTN
+510 VDAERKS

>member
-1 MYRGNMAVRGWCR
+1 
-14 GPMWSSHFFLG
+14 
-25 ITCARLR
+25 
-32 ARDYLPRRLHAVSI
+32 
-46 LRRMPQAVRLQVH
+46 
-59 ASESTLSWPVAGS
+59 
-72 SKSRRT
+72 
-78 GIIYTQT
+78 
-85 PMNQLRFRTRLVLIL
+85 MNQLRFRTRLVLIL
-100 SLFAIIPALL
+100 SLFAIVPALL

-120 TALKF
+120 TALPF
-125 VSGRPAW
+125 VTGRSAW

-147 RASLTASQR
+147 QAPLTPSQR
-156 RAIDEHER
+156 RAIDAHER
-164 ELRSSVEQARRY
+164 ELRTSVEQARRY
-176 SFLAARTVRVIAIA
+176 SFLAARTVRVIALA
-190 GVLAL
+190 GVVAL
-195 LVLTGA
+195 LVPAGA

-206 GHLSR
+206 GQLSR

-237 ERTVVSSSPRKNG
+237 EPTIVSRESKNG
-250 EGGPTIEVTTS
+250 DEGPTIEVTTS

-284 HGRRQAVEAERL
+284 HGRQQAVEAERL

-325 GQAPQSLQD
+325 GQAPAGLQE
-334 DVDVITMESERLDRM
+334 DVDVIAMESERLDRM
-349 ARSFAEFGKLP
+349 AKSFSEFGRLP
-360 EGPPSEV
+360 EGPSAEV

-380 VPPGIAL
+380 VQPGIAL

-396 RVYGNNGA
+396 RVFGQNGA

-420 GQNGRI
+420 GGKGEI
-426 TVKASVAK
+426 TVTARLAK
-434 FGGRDAVRISVT
+434 PGGREAGRISVA
-446 DEGKGIA
+446 DNGQGIA
-453 AETLGT
+453 PESLEK

-477 IARQAIWAH
+477 IARQAVWAH

-503 FTIPANG
+503 FTIPPNG
-510 AGAERTN
+510 ASAVRTD

>member
-1 MYRGNMAVRGWCR
+1 
-14 GPMWSSHFFLG
+14 
-25 ITCARLR
+25 
-32 ARDYLPRRLHAVSI
+32 
-46 LRRMPQAVRLQVH
+46 
-59 ASESTLSWPVAGS
+59 
-72 SKSRRT
+72 
-78 GIIYTQT
+78 
-85 PMNQLRFRTRLVLIL
+85 MNQLRFRTRLVLIL
-100 SLFAIIPALL
+100 SLFAIVPALL

-120 TALKF
+120 TALPF
-125 VSGRPAW
+125 VAGRSAW

-147 RASLTASQR
+147 QAPLTPAEK
-156 RAIDEHER
+156 RAIDVHER
-164 ELRSSVEQARRY
+164 ELRLSVEQARRY

-225 LIGHGESLPPPP
+225 LIGHGEPLPPPP
-237 ERTVVSSSPRKNG
+237 EPTVVVANHRNG
-250 EGGPTIEVTTS
+250 GGDEATTIQVTTS

-284 HGRRQAVEAERL
+284 QGRRQAVEAERL
-296 HAFRESA
+296 HTFRESA

-325 GQAPQSLQD
+325 GQAPAELQE
-334 DVDVITMESERLDRM
+334 DVDVIAMESDRLDRM
-349 ARSFAEFGKLP
+349 AKSFAEFGRLP
-360 EGPPSEV
+360 EGPASEIDV
-367 DMGELVRYTARSC
+367 GELVRYTARSS
-380 VPPGIAL
+380 VPQTIAL
-387 DLQIDENLP
+387 DLRIDENLP
-396 RVYGNNGA
+396 RVFGHNGA
-404 LAGALSN
+404 LGGALSN

-420 GQNGRI
+420 REGGRI
-426 TVKASVAK
+426 IVTVREVSLT
-434 FGGRDAVRISVT
+434 GRSAVRISVADT
-446 DEGKGIA
+446 GKGIA
-453 AETLGT
+453 PDTLAT

-477 IARQAIWAH
+477 IARQAVWAH

-494 TLGKGTEIQ
+494 TLGEGTEIQ
-503 FTIPANG
+503 LTIPANG
-510 AGAERTN
+510 ASAVKES